1 VTLQVEEG
9 TESLEQLADRAQAGC
24 LVSFEKIVEQ
34 CKDRLF
40 TYLIQLVGNSQ
51 DAEDVAQETFIKAYR
66 HLHSF
71 DGRARFTTWLYAIA
85 KNTAFTHLRRRKPN
99 QPIDE
104 LEEILPAPEERID
117 SDQIDSVWTVAR
129 TLKPNLFE
137 VLWLFYGEGFSLKEI
152 AKISGGNAVT
162 VRVNLHRA
170 RAALAKKCNLEKFQ

>member
-1 VTLQVEEG
+1 VVVEVEQG
-9 TESLEQLADRAQAGC
+9 TESLEQLADRARTGC
-24 LVSFEKIVEQ
+24 VLSFEKIVEQ

-40 TYLIQLVGNSQ
+40 TYLLQLLGNAE

-85 KNTAFTHLRRRKPN
+85 KNTAFTWLRRRKPN
-99 QPIDE
+99 QPLEE

-117 SDQIDSVWTVAR
+117 SDQIDSVWTIAR
-129 TLKPNLFE
+129 TLKPSLFE
-137 VLWLFYGEGFSLKEI
+137 VLWLFYGEGFSLKEV
-152 AKISGGNAVT
+152 AKITGGNGVT